1 MWEVWLRRNW
11 QWISLTSVILIVSF
25 GLVWINV
32 MQKETNTTKLASKPL
47 DGSSPVK
54 KPVGRQIVIDVKGGV
69 LRPGIYY
76 FAKAPTVAQVMATAG
91 GVDSTVKTDRLNLA
105 AKVADQTVLF
115 IPLGDADV
123 PTEFPLPGM
132 QAKESVGASFAKSN
146 LININQANKAEL
158 MNLTGIGAK
167 RAEDIID
174 YRNSHGNFKEKDEL
188 KLVHGIGEKIFKR
201 ISPQIT
207 I

>member
-11 QWISLTSVILIVSF
+11 QWISLAGVILIVSL

-32 MQKETNTTKLASKPL
+32 THKEASATKLASKPMDKPL
-47 DGSSPVK
+47 PVK
-54 KPVGRQIVIDVKGGV
+54 KSVSKQLVIDVKGGV
-69 LRPGIYY
+69 VRPGIYY
-76 FAKAPTVAQVMATAG
+76 FVKAPTVAQVVATAG
-91 GVDSTVKTDRLNLA
+91 GFDKAVRTERLNLA
-105 AKVADQTVLF
+105 AKMADQTVLF

-123 PTEFPLPGM
+123 PAEFPLPGV
-132 QAKESVGASFAKSN
+132 QVKESAGANFAKSN

-167 RAEDIID
+167 RAEDIIN
-174 YRNSHGNFKEKDEL
+174 YRNGHGNFKEKDEL
-188 KLVHGIGEKIFKR
+188 KLVHGIGEKIFER
-201 ISPQIT
+201 ISSQIT